1 MKLTDLSEQEAK
13 ELADQYLQRLKSAG
27 VKLLNT
33 KEMTVLNGLRTQQ
46 SFRCYERLLPHYS
59 LWLERRVKEEI
70 AQHKELLKQYE
81 EPLNEWLQ
89 ELAEET
95 D

>member
-1 MKLTDLSEQEAK
+1 MKLSDLSEQEAK
-13 ELADQYLQRLKSAG
+13 QLADQYLQRLKSAG
-27 VKLLNT
+27 VELLNA

-46 SFRCYERLLPHYS
+46 SLKHYERLVPHYS
-59 LWLERRVKEEI
+59 LWIEMRVKEEI

-81 EPLNEWLQ
+81 EVVDEWL
-89 ELAEET
+89 EEQNQN